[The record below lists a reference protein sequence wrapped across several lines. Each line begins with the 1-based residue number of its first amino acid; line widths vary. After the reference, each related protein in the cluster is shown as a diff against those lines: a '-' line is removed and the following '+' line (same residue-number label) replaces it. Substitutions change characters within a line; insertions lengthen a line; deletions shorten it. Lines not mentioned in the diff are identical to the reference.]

1 MEFKTLMGGLELG
14 TCGTI
19 ALVLFFCAF
28 VGILIWTLTRPRQEI
43 EAQSRLWED
52 DEDNNE
58 KAGGRN
64 EIV

>member
-19 ALVLFFCAF
+19 ALVLFFAAF
-28 VGILIWTLTRPRQEI
+28 VGIVIWTCTRSRQDM

-52 DEDNNE
+52 EEDKN
-58 KAGGRN
+58 
-64 EIV
+64 